1 MKKGTPLNRK
11 KDEYSGN
18 DTVESNHVNSRQ
30 LGTTAM
36 MLFVS
41 ILCAF
46 PMMATDMYLPAVPL
60 IKEQL
65 NTTVAL
71 VNWTLSPF
79 FAIISFSGLIFGPLS
94 DRFGRKPIILVTI
107 SMYAL
112 SSLACAFSP
121 NIWVLIISRVF
132 QAIGCGSGMA
142 IPAAIVKDYF
152 PAEKKEKAFA
162 LIGALTGFVPM
173 IAPIFG
179 AMLLKYTEW
188 RGIFFFM
195 FLLSFSTLVFA
206 FFFKETNHDRSDE
219 SIPAS
224 LSKLWVVLQNLD
236 FARLIILFALAP
248 IGMMGFVGISSFI
261 FQETFGL
268 SEMQYSIYFSV
279 NAGISVFAALAYIRV
294 SQIIRPLTI
303 ITLSFVLSI
312 VSGVLTILFGEFHPA
327 LFLGAIAIASA
338 AFALQRAPAMSLLLE
353 QQDKNTG
360 SATSLMNFVFGIF
373 GSLGLVFIS
382 LDWSNRIFVLGLL
395 NLVLGII
402 STLFWYY
409 TRNKCKI
416 PKSMAP
422 PK

>member
-1 MKKGTPLNRK
+1 MLLADRPACIGVEMI
-11 KDEYSGN
+11 KDASIPPN
-18 DTVESNHVNSRQ
+18 NESSRQ
-30 LGTTAM
+30 LGPIAM
-36 MLFVS
+36 MVFVS

-46 PMMATDMYLPAVPL
+46 PMMATDMYLPAIPM

-65 NTTVAL
+65 NTTVEL

-79 FAIISFSGLIFGPLS
+79 FAIISLSGLIFGPLS
-94 DRFGRKPIILVTI
+94 DRFGRKPIILITI

-121 NIWVLIISRVF
+121 NIWVLIIARIF

-152 PAEKKEKAFA
+152 PPEKKEKAFA
-162 LIGALTGFVPM
+162 VIGALTGFVPM

-179 AMLLKYTEW
+179 AILLKYTSW
-188 RGIFFFM
+188 KGIFFFLS
-195 FLLSFSTLVFA
+195 LLGFSTLVFS

-219 SIPAS
+219 SVLAS
-224 LSKLWVVLQNLD
+224 LSKLWVVLRNLS
-236 FARLIILFALAP
+236 FARLIVLFALAP
-248 IGMMGFVGISSFI
+248 IGMMAFVGISSFI

-268 SEMQYSIYFSV
+268 SELQYSIYFAI

-294 SQIIRPLTI
+294 SQIIRPLAV
-303 ITLSFVLSI
+303 ITLSFILSI
-312 VSGVLTILFGEFHPA
+312 VSGALTILFGGFHPV
-327 LFLGAIAIASA
+327 LFLGSIAIASA

-353 QQDKNTG
+353 QQEKNTG

-382 LDWSNRIFVLGLL
+382 LDWSNRIFVLGVL
-395 NLVLGII
+395 NLILGII
-402 STLFWYY
+402 STLFWFYSK
-409 TRNKCKI
+409 NKCKI
-416 PKSMAP
+416 PKSMMP
-422 PK
+422 